1 MNNFYICKMQSLTE
15 FIKEMDL
22 FAHGQFLR
30 YRSEDSYR
38 TITGGIVSLLLIGLF
53 IGIFWTMVI
62 GTFSYSII
70 TSQSENIYE
79 ADPTAY

>member
-1 MNNFYICKMQSLTE
+1 MQSLTE

-22 FAHGQFLR
+22 FAHSQFLR
-30 YRSEDSYR
+30 YRSEESYR

-70 TSQSENIYE
+70 TSQSESVYE